1 MLMYTT
7 TFLGYDFF
15 FIFCYIDFVKSLNR
29 INQQFNQVSIN
40 FVIWIEGSIIC
51 QIMISL
57 WIFASQV
64 LFIVY
69 NALWKYV
76 YDIHVI

>member
-51 QIMISL
+51 HP
-57 WIFASQV
+57 
-64 LFIVY
+64 
-69 NALWKYV
+69 N
-76 YDIHVI
+76 YDFPLDFCQTSVVHCL